1 MISSEPP
8 PEVPPAVVEEPF
20 GVAEIRSS
28 FVTLVD
34 PLGRPDG
41 DPPPGF
47 AAGVVVVVAA
57 VVVAAVV
64 VVVVAAIV
72 VDVVDVDSEVTAVHW
87 AYNVKSSV

>member
-1 MISSEPP
+1 MGDEVISSEPP

-57 VVVAAVV
+57 VVV
-64 VVVVAAIV
+64 VVVAAIV
-72 VDVVDVDSEVTAVHW
+72 VDVVDVDSDVTAVHW